1 MSNTSSVAMFDL
13 DSLSR
18 VVLSSSGP
26 RVEVPSVYLTDDS
39 PRVRKSDPV
48 TSHAAADGSN
58 RAKSKQ
64 AVLAKLRVHKHLA
77 AYELEALLPEWSPSR
92 IRTALKE
99 LEADGMAVRTDR
111 TRPTRFGKQ
120 AHVWEAA
127 K

>member
-1 MSNTSSVAMFDL
+1 MFDL

-18 VVLSSSGP
+18 VVVAKEGP
-26 RVEVPSVYLTDDS
+26 RVEVPSLYLTGDS
-39 PRVRKSDPV
+39 PRVRKSDPI
-48 TSHAAADGSN
+48 TSHQAADGSN

-64 AVLAKLRVHKHLA
+64 AVFTKLRVHKHLA
-77 AYELEALLPEWSPSR
+77 AYELESLLPDWSPSR

-99 LEADGMAVRTDR
+99 LEKDGLVVRTDR

-120 AHVWEAA
+120 AHVWEAS

>member
-1 MSNTSSVAMFDL
+1 MSQSTVAMFDL

-18 VVLSSSGP
+18 IVVAEGGP
-26 RVEVPSVYLTDDS
+26 RVEVPSLYLTDDR
-39 PRVRKSDPV
+39 PRVRKADPT
-48 TSHAAADGSN
+48 TSHVAADGSN

-64 AVLAKLRVHKHLA
+64 AVLTKLRVHKHLA

-99 LEADGMAVRTDR
+99 LEADGLVVRTDR

-120 AHVWEAA
+120 AHVWEAS